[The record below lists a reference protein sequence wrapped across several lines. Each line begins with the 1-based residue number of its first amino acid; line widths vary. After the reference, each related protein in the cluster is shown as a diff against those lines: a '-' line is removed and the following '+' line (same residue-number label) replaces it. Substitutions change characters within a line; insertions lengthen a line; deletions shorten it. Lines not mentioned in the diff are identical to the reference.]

1 MKRRKVLAKPAKSGS
16 SQESAS
22 HIEPS
27 RREFLAG
34 LTGAAVVTALNGSRA
49 LAQTS
54 GGPLN
59 IARVAVPSSLDVTSW
74 NDIAT
79 LNDGFE
85 PESSFDR
92 HHGCYALGE
101 PGTEGNGPSWVQY
114 DWSRRVTINKM
125 EVYWAVDRPRPGALP
140 GSSLP
145 RMVVPASYRILYWN
159 GKNFAPVE
167 KPQGLAIAADQ
178 FQRDDLRPVTA
189 AGYRGYSPKGRA
201 GPILEWRCN
210 HGPVQIFLGHQPWH

>member
-1 MKRRKVLAKPAKSGS
+1 MNRKKFIAKAAKADQSPG
-16 SQESAS
+16 SAS
-22 HIEPS
+22 QINPS
-27 RREFLAG
+27 RREFISG
-34 LTGAAVVTALNGSRA
+34 LTGVAVLTALNGSRA
-49 LAQTS
+49 IAQTP

-59 IARVAVPSSLDVTSW
+59 IAKVAVPSSLDVTSW
-74 NDIAT
+74 NDIST

-114 DWSRRVTINKM
+114 DWTRRVTINKV

-159 GKNFAPVE
+159 GSDFVPVE
-167 KPQGLAIAADQ
+167 KPEGFGIAADQ
-178 FQRDDLRPVTA
+178 FNLTTFEPVTTDKV
-189 AGYRGYSPKGRA
+189 RIEVIRQKGEPV
-201 GPILEWRCN
+201 GILEWRVYN
-210 HGPVQIFLGHQPWH
+210 HGPVPDLPPVI